1 MYTGPDHIGQT
12 FRSGCVGAGMIF
24 FWGGGVWI
32 FWAQV
37 VIFRH
42 IGLKFCMVTGDRLT
56 EVLGPN
62 LEGFGM
68 GEEVF

>member
-1 MYTGPDHIGQT
+1 M
-12 FRSGCVGAGMIF
+12 GAGMIF
-24 FWGGGVWI
+24 WGEGGGWGGLD
-32 FWAQV
+32 FLAQV